1 MDIWA
6 VVRLIWGLVACE
18 IGVILL
24 AVILIGGVA
33 GIIAVIKLGVQKVRE
48 TDLHG

>member
-24 AVILIGGVA
+24 AVILIGGLA

>member
-6 VVRLIWGLVACE
+6 IVRLIWGLVACE

-24 AVILIGGVA
+24 TVILIGGVA
-33 GIIAVIKLGVQKVRE
+33 GIIDVMWRSLDGQGCGGR
-48 TDLHG
+48 

>member
-6 VVRLIWGLVACE
+6 VVRLIWGLVLCE
-18 IGVILL
+18 IGIIVF
-24 AVILIGGVA
+24 AVILIGGLA
-33 GIIAVIKLGVQKVRE
+33 GIIAVIKLGAQKVRE

>member
-6 VVRLIWGLVACE
+6 IVRLIWGLVACE

-24 AVILIGGVA
+24 AVILIGGLT
-33 GIIAVIKLGVQKVRE
+33 GIIAVVKICVQKVRE

>member
-6 VVRLIWGLVACE
+6 IVRLIWGLVACE

-24 AVILIGGVA
+24 AVILIGGVT
-33 GIIAVIKLGVQKVRE
+33 GIIAVIKICAQKVRE

>member
-6 VVRLIWGLVACE
+6 IVRLIWGLVACE

-24 AVILIGGVA
+24 AVILIGGLA

>member
-6 VVRLIWGLVACE
+6 VVRLIWGLVLCE

-24 AVILIGGVA
+24 TVILIGGVA

>member
-33 GIIAVIKLGVQKVRE
+33 GIIAAIKLGVQKVRE

>member
-6 VVRLIWGLVACE
+6 IVRLIWGLVACE
-18 IGVILL
+18 IGLILL

-33 GIIAVIKLGVQKVRE
+33 GIIAVIKICVQKVRE